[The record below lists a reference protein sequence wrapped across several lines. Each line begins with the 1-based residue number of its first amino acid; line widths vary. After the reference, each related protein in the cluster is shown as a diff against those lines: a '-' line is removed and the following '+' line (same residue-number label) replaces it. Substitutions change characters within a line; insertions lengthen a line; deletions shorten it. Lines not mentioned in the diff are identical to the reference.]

1 MGLMARMFELKL
13 AALKSPS
20 ESAGSVPVVVAAAG
34 DHVNNLEVWGVPG
47 VWTMPPDGTHG
58 IRVPVGGSDRWG
70 AIVATHHYKTPRP
83 TLARGEVAGGST
95 NEAGTTLMARATFY
109 ADGKV
114 SVSNATKDLLTLIN
128 GLIDLVKGIVTTGS
142 AATQVV
148 SVASQAQLEAYKA
161 QFAALLKVPV

>member
-34 DHVNNLEVWGVPG
+34 DHVNNLEVWGSPG

-70 AIVATHHYKTPRP
+70 AVVATHHYKTPRP
-83 TLARGEVAGGST
+83 TLARGEVAVG
-95 NEAGTTLMARATFY
+95 ATSSDGLLLKAHTIY
-109 ADGKV
+109 RADGTQEL
-114 SVSNATKDLLTLIN
+114 NGNTKRLITN
-128 GLIDLVKGIVTTGS
+128 DLVGILAAFITALNASLATAGGTPVTLDISAAVTTTIKTGG
-142 AATQVV
+142 
-148 SVASQAQLEAYKA
+148 
-161 QFAALLKVPV
+161 